1 MTSRR
6 LLLVTLATLALAP
19 AARAQ
24 DASRAD
30 RRAKAQALFQQGH
43 RKEAYDALVALC
55 AEPAAAPA
63 EVAEDLTLGC
73 QCLAHLERLDDLDAF
88 REAVIA
94 KHGATWRVAAA
105 AAHSYLD
112 YDHYGTIVAG
122 DFHRGPHRGGGE
134 WHNVWERDRIRALQ
148 LMEVA
153 RASAGTDAT
162 GSERASLS
170 LDPAALL
177 FMHRGERQAWRLQYK
192 SDLATLPDVEPG
204 YYDGYGGG
212 QHGAPTDPEGN
223 PVFYAVPKDYASAAT
238 DGERW
243 RWLLVAALEA
253 DPSRKRDALTAIAD
267 YAWELYDVHTMTYH
281 APASDDQTG
290 PFAVASLAEDE
301 TIARLATG
309 VKRFTLPADYD
320 FVKLYKELGNH
331 SKLGQIFENR
341 RQYPKAAEQWKL
353 DGNAERVAQIT
364 QPWCRFD
371 GTPGQPAGVGA
382 KVGITFRNGKKIELE
397 AHEIDLLQLTFDI
410 KAHISSNPP
419 QLDWRKINLDSIGWR
434 LVNEDAQRYLK
445 GKVAAWSLDVEP
457 RAGHADKRIDVT
469 TPVQKAGAYLLT
481 ATIASGNTARCVL
494 WLSDLVIATKPL
506 DQAALYFV
514 ADAVSGAP
522 VAGASLEMFGYQQ
535 EWQQE
540 AKRHVTR
547 THLASR
553 TTDASGLATVKEGAL
568 PDGYNWLTTAR
579 TKDGRF
585 AVIGFG
591 GVWIGH
597 HYDEAYDQTK
607 VFAITDRPVYRPK
620 HVAKYKL
627 WVRHARYDQDGN
639 DFAGQAFTL
648 RILDPQGEKAHELA
662 VTCDPYG
669 GIHGEWPIKADARL
683 GSYHVGLF
691 KGDEHV
697 GGGGFLVE
705 EYKKPEFEVAI
716 AAPTEPV
723 MLGEKIEAKVKATY
737 YFGAPVAKATLKY
750 KVLRHAHDA
759 RWFPVMPWDWFYGNG
774 YWWFAYDYD
783 WYPGWERWGCRRPMW
798 WWWGGREG
806 PPELVAEGEAALGA
820 DGTYALAIDTA
831 LAKSL
836 HGDMDHRYEVT
847 IEVTDESRRTIVG
860 TGQVL
865 VAREP
870 FKVYS
875 WVDRGHYQVGDTVT
889 AHFAARRLD
898 GVPVTGKGSLEL
910 RGITYVDGKPV
921 EAVVQRW
928 DLNPDAD
935 GRARQQIAA
944 SQAGQY
950 RLSYTVTDGQGHA
963 IEGGYVFVIRGKG
976 FDGRAV
982 RFNAL
987 ELVPDKAEYAPGDKV
1002 RLMINTDRVN
1012 GTVLLFPRAANGVYQ
1027 PPQVLTLEGKSTE
1040 VALDI
1045 AIRDMPNCFVEAMT
1059 ISDGRLH
1066 SELREIVVPPAS
1078 RVLNVEVVP
1087 SAVEYKP
1094 GQEATVK
1101 VKLTDADGKPFVGQT
1116 AIAVY
1121 DRALDYI
1128 AGGSRAGDIKSF
1140 YWKWRRHHEPSHAS
1154 SFDRYGEPVQRD
1166 GETAMEIIGIFGG
1179 LDESE
1184 LEMAQS
1190 EKSSNAPGQ
1199 RASWGR
1205 LKGGSLRGA
1214 TFGGDSGGDSA
1225 KLAEGEDRAADAPV
1239 AEAAGIGG
1247 GGGGGGAPE
1256 AAAVVR
1262 KSFADTAY
1270 WNAAAVTDANG
1281 ETSVT
1286 FKMPE
1291 NLSGWTV
1298 NVWAMGSGTR
1308 VGQGSATVT
1317 TKKNLLVRL
1326 QAPRFFVEKD
1336 EVVLSANVHNYLA
1349 AKKSVRVVLELDGPC
1364 LAASG
1369 SKESVIEIDSM
1380 GEARVDWRVTVA
1392 REGTAVVRMKAYT
1405 DEESDAMEMSFPAYV
1420 HGMDKMIARSAS
1432 IRPDATKTSMRFD
1445 VPAQRRIDASRLE
1458 VRYSPTLA
1466 GAMVDALPYLVS
1478 YPYGCTEQTLSRFLP
1493 TVITQKILMEMGI
1506 DLAAV
1511 KAKRTN
1517 LNAQELG
1524 DAGER
1529 AAQWKRYQHNPV
1541 FDQAEVAKMT
1551 ADGIAQL
1558 AAMQCADGGWG
1569 WFSGYGERSWPHT
1582 TAYVV
1587 HGLQVARECD
1597 LALPAGMLERG
1608 LAWLV
1613 KYQAEQIALIER
1625 APAKVHPYKEHADDL
1640 DAFVHM
1646 CLVDA
1651 KQPSVKM
1658 RDFLYR
1664 DRLHLAVY
1672 GMSMLALALHAEGG
1686 QADALAMVKRNI
1698 EQFLVTDDENQTSYL
1713 KLGNGAY
1720 WWCWYGSEHEAHA
1733 YYLKLLAK
1741 VEPKGETARR
1751 LVKYLL
1757 NNRKHASYWS
1767 STRDTAICVEAMADY
1782 LKASGES
1789 TPDMTVEVWVN
1800 GQQKKSVKITSE
1812 NLFTFD
1818 GTVTVV
1824 GDAVETGALEVE
1836 LRRVA
1841 GAGPVYANAYLGM
1854 FTLEDRIE
1862 KAGLEAKVE
1871 RRYYKLVRVE
1881 TTEKVA
1887 GSRGQVVEQRVEKLE
1902 RRALEH
1908 GSELVSGD
1916 LVEVELVIESKND
1929 YEYLCFED
1937 PKAAG
1942 FEAHQVR
1949 SGYVYGNLWAYMEL
1963 RDAQVS
1969 FFVRALPRG
1978 TSSVSYR
1985 LRAEIPGKFAALPAK
2000 AHAMYAPEL
2009 RANSDELALGI
2020 IDKK

>member
-1 MTSRR
+1 MPASR
-6 LLLVTLATLALAP
+6 LALALCALVVGSAIP
-19 AARAQ
+19 GFADGPDRAKRRAAARE
-24 DASRAD
+24 
-30 RRAKAQALFQQGH
+30 LLQQGQ
-43 RKEAYDALVALC
+43 RKEAYDLFVALC
-55 AEPAAAPA
+55 AEEAAPAA

-73 QCLAHLERLDDLDAF
+73 QCLAQLQRLSELDAF
-88 REAVIA
+88 REAVLA
-94 KHGATWRVAAA
+94 KHGANHPVPYAAA
-105 AAHSYLD
+105 LAYLQ
-112 YDHYGTIVAG
+112 YDHRGTMVAG
-122 DFHRGPHRGGGE
+122 EFQRGPRRGGGQPY
-134 WHNVWERDRIRALQ
+134 NAWERDRIRALQ
-148 LMEVA
+148 LFEQA
-153 RASAGTDAT
+153 RTHADAASPAQT
-162 GSERASLS
+162 RAAFHL
-170 LDPAALL
+170 AYAEALL
-177 FMHRGERQAWRLQYK
+177 MHRGQRQTWRLQYK
-192 SDLATLPDVEPG
+192 TDLAVLPDYEPG
-204 YYDGYGGG
+204 YGYYYGGG
-212 QHGAPTDPEGN
+212 QLGAPVDVDGN
-223 PVFYAVPKDYASAAT
+223 AVFHALPKDLEAAAT
-238 DGERW
+238 DGQRW
-243 RWLLVAALEA
+243 RWLLLQAMEL
-253 DPSRKRDALTAIAD
+253 DPANKHRVLSIIAD
-267 YAWELYDVHTMTYH
+267 FAHQQFDVHTMAYH
-281 APASDDQTG
+281 APSSDDQTG
-290 PFAVASLAEDE
+290 PFAVGSLAEDE
-301 TIARLATG
+301 TIARLANG
-309 VKRFTLPADYD
+309 IKRFKLPADYD
-320 FVKLYKELGNH
+320 FIKLYRELGAH
-331 SKLGQIFENR
+331 AQLAQIFENR

-353 DGNAERVAQIT
+353 AGQADRVAQIVN
-364 QPWCRFD
+364 PWCRFD
-371 GTPGQPAGVGA
+371 GAQNQPAGVGA
-382 KVGITFRNGKKIELE
+382 KVGLTFRNGKRVELV
-397 AHEIDLLQLTFDI
+397 AQEIDLAQLIDDV
-410 KAHISSNPP
+410 KAYLASNPP
-419 QLDWRKINLDSIGWR
+419 QLDWNHVNVEAIGWR
-434 LVNEDAQRYLK
+434 LVNEDARRYLK
-445 GKVAAWSLDVEP
+445 GKVAEWALDVEP
-457 RAGHADKRIDVT
+457 RANHADRRVDVA
-469 TPVQKAGAYLLT
+469 TPVQKAGAFLLS
-481 ATIASGNTARCVL
+481 ARIADGNTAKCVL
-494 WLSDLVIATKPL
+494 WISDLVIARKPL
-506 DQAALYFV
+506 DKAALHYV
-514 ADAVSGAP
+514 ADAVTGAP
-522 VAGASLEMFGYQQ
+522 VPGAQLEFFGYRQRWEQ
-535 EWQQE
+535 DGRRYQIT
-540 AKRHVTR
+540 TR
-547 THLASR
+547 VDAR
-553 TTDASGLATVKEGAL
+553 TTDEQGMAIVKGGEMPTDHNYL
-568 PDGYNWLTTAR
+568 ITAR
-579 TKDGRF
+579 TKDGRLAF
-585 AVIGFG
+585 LGFSG
-591 GVWIGH
+591 LWVGQH
-597 HYDEAYDQTK
+597 HDATYNATK

-620 HVAKYKL
+620 HSVKYKL
-627 WVRHARYDQDGN
+627 WVRHARYDQDGA
-639 DFAGQAFTL
+639 DFAGKSFTL
-648 RILDPQGEKAHELA
+648 KIVDAMGQAALERE
-662 VTCDPYG
+662 VTCDGYG
-669 GIHGEWPIKADARL
+669 GIDGDFPLAADAKL
-683 GSYHVGLF
+683 GSYQLGLWR
-691 KGDEHV
+691 GDHFV
-697 GGGGFLVE
+697 GGGGFQVE
-705 EYKKPEFEVAI
+705 EYKKPEFEVTV
-716 AAPTEPV
+716 AAPAEPV
-723 MLGEKIEAKVKATY
+723 MLGDKVQAKVKATY
-737 YFGAPVAKATLKY
+737 YFGAPVAKGTLKY
-750 KVLRHAHDA
+750 KVLRYSHDA
-759 RWFPVMPWDWFYGNG
+759 RWYPSMPWDWFYGPG
-774 YWWFAYDYD
+774 YWWYASDYT
-783 WYPGWERWGCRRPMW
+783 WYPGFERWGCFRPTW
-798 WWWGGREG
+798 WWWGGRHVQ
-806 PPELVAEGEAALGA
+806 PELVAEGEAALGP
-820 DGTYALAIDTA
+820 DGTYALEIDTA

-836 HGDMDHRYEVT
+836 HGDLDHRYEVT

-865 VAREP
+865 VARQP
-870 FKVYS
+870 FKVYG
-875 WVDRGHYQVGDTVT
+875 WIDRGHYQVGDTVT

-898 GVPVTGKGSLEL
+898 GVPVTGKGELSLL
-910 RGITYVDGKPV
+910 AITYVEGKPV

-928 DLNPDAD
+928 DLAPDAD

-950 RLSYTVTDGQGHA
+950 RLAYTVTDAKGNA

-976 FDGRAV
+976 FDGRAF

-987 ELVPDKAEYAPGDKV
+987 ELVPDKAEYAPGEKV
-1002 RLMINTDRVN
+1002 KLMINTDRVG
-1012 GTVLLFPRAANGVYQ
+1012 GTVLFFPRAANGSYTM
-1027 PPQVLTLEGKSTE
+1027 PQVLKLDGKSTQLE
-1040 VALDI
+1040 LDI
-1045 AIRDMPNCFVEAMT
+1045 ALADMPNCFVEALT
-1059 ISDGRLH
+1059 IADGKLH
-1066 SELREIVVPPAS
+1066 SETRELVVPPAS
-1078 RVLNVEVVP
+1078 RVLGVEVLP
-1087 SAVEYKP
+1087 SATEYKP
-1094 GQEATVK
+1094 GQEAKVR

-1116 AIAVY
+1116 ALAVY
-1121 DRALDYI
+1121 DHALDYI

-1140 YWKWRRHHEPSHAS
+1140 YWKWRRHHRPANHS
-1154 SFDRYGEPVQRD
+1154 SLDRHGYPINKQGEAVMRVL
-1166 GETAMEIIGIFGG
+1166 GIFGG
-1179 LDESE
+1179 LDDSE
-1184 LEMAQS
+1184 LELADKGEQGGGERLHS
-1190 EKSSNAPGQ
+1190 LRKGAAPTSADANAP
-1199 RASWGR
+1199 A
-1205 LKGGSLRGA
+1205 GA
-1214 TFGGDSGGDSA
+1214 PAAPMES
-1225 KLAEGEDRAADAPV
+1225 AEGGRAGGKMMEAKAD
-1239 AEAAGIGG
+1239 GG

-1841 GAGPVYANAYLGM
+1841 GEGPVYANAYLGM

-1862 KAGLEAKVE
+1862 KAGLEVKVE

-2020 IDKK
+2020 VDKK